1 MFKLKCEVATVV
13 CFSKLFKAGGF
24 YKTQFNIRI
33 SIKTVMSKTV
43 M

>member
-24 YKTQFNIRI
+24 YKTEFNVRI
-33 SIKTVMSKTV
+33 SIEAVVTKTVM
-43 M
+43 